1 MEGRRLEG
9 TRARPPPPETRAL
22 PRLPPPLSRPARA
35 RAPARA
41 HHHCSLYLSLLSL
54 SLAALSTVDATPP
67 SKVRVL
73 THTLRPF
80 SPRSRARQS
89 AHPPAPAPAP
99 APPHALSRRCLTPCT
114 AEGADSAIF
123 QGQDPLRRRRR
134 PCQGAL
140 SSPHTRA
147 RTRTRA
153 TPPRSLSRS
162 TLTPTLLPPRYRSS
176 HALLPFPPRSL
187 GQHSTRSMCDLP
199 PHPHP
204 YPARIRARTRTRVPH
219 ALSLS
224 HTHAAVSHPARQ
236 EGWQMEGPR
245 ARLSPLETRALPRYH
260 PPPPPAGPH
269 ARAHRRGSLSLLAF
283 SRRRSSLSYIGSG

>member
-1 MEGRRLEG
+1 MTPLL
-9 TRARPPPPETRAL
+9 L
-22 PRLPPPLSRPARA
+22 PGAGPDTHTSL
-35 RAPARA
+35 PARA
-41 HHHCSLYLSLLSL
+41 HPHTPTHTRF
-54 SLAALSTVDATPP
+54 LAAVSHPARQKGRTAPSSKGKTPSAGDEGP
-67 SKVRVL
+67 AKVRC
-73 THTLRPF
+73 
-80 SPRSRARQS
+80 
-89 AHPPAPAPAP
+89 PP
-99 APPHALSRRCLTPCT
+99 
-114 AEGADSAIF
+114 
-123 QGQDPLRRRRR
+123 
-134 PCQGAL
+134 
-140 SSPHTRA
+140 

-204 YPARIRARTRTRVPH
+204 YPARIRAHTRTRVPH

-224 HTHAAVSHPARQ
+224 HQLLSHTRHYRR

-260 PPPPPAGPH
+260 PPPPSRP
-269 ARAHRRGSLSLLAF
+269 ARARAPSLLAF